1 MLDARRKAY
10 LDAMGIELWRARDG
24 ALLEQPAASVESP
37 AAAQT
42 AADPGAQ
49 AEAPAA
55 AARAPAVKPVE
66 QPATEAIAGEAPPV
80 FESIPADAYEEPP
93 YLEDEDH
100 DADLE
105 PMVSPVAN
113 LDWPALAERVANCRD
128 CALCDSRTKTVFGV
142 GDKQASL
149 MIIGEAPGAEED
161 RQGEPFVG
169 SAGHMLSAMLQAIG
183 LQTEQVYLANV
194 LKCRPPDNRDPHVDE
209 AAACRDYLNRQIAL
223 IQPKLILSVGA
234 VSARHLLQTDES
246 VGRLRGKIHAHPAS
260 GTPLMVT
267 YHPAYLLRSPAEKA
281 KSWQDLQQVW
291 QKLREAA
298 E

>member
-1 MLDARRKAY
+1 M
-10 LDAMGIELWRARDG
+10 
-24 ALLEQPAASVESP
+24 
-37 AAAQT
+37 
-42 AADPGAQ
+42 
-49 AEAPAA
+49 
-55 AARAPAVKPVE
+55 
-66 QPATEAIAGEAPPV
+66 